1 MGVLASSW
9 LRRALTGDLACSR
22 AVRWKDGLD
31 SVESGL
37 STVRDLPGE
46 GSYVVNPLGDDGS
59 ASVLFAG
66 EVVAVIEPGT

>member
-1 MGVLASSW
+1 MISP
-9 LRRALTGDLACSR
+9 
-22 AVRWKDGLD
+22 AVEQFAGKTDWIAWKVDF
-31 SVESGL
+31 

-59 ASVLFAG
+59 ASVLFVG